1 MKTFRIVIQFNQFEI
16 YIKLVAKMQYTGT
29 VRICSCII
37 PVTFTMYLGS
47 VIIHSCLNC
56 VTVVMV
62 DCSSDALQ
70 LIRGS
75 L

>member
-1 MKTFRIVIQFNQFEI
+1 MAARVGSMLRP
-16 YIKLVAKMQYTGT
+16 LVLNVDD

-37 PVTFTMYLGS
+37 PVMFTVYLCS
-47 VIIHSCLNC
+47 VIVRSCLNC

-70 LIRGS
+70 PIRGS